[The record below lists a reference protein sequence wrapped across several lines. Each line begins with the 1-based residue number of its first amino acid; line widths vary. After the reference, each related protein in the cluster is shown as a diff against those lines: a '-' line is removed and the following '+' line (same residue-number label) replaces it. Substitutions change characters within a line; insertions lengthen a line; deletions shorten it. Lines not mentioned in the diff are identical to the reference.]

1 MSSVAKNHRGPGLK
15 GWRILVRNL
24 KFETKEEDIR
34 KLAGKFGEIL
44 EINLPKGR
52 DKRFPNSCAGF
63 CFIQFKRRMDAET
76 AKKELNFKKFN
87 GRKISLDWTMN
98 KDDWRIVNMKKIQK
112 MQKKLKTSLLMLK

>member
-63 CFIQFKRRMDAET
+63 CFIQFKRRVDAET
-76 AKKELNFKKFN
+76 ARKELNFKQFN
-87 GRKISLDWTMN
+87 GRKIALDWAMN
-98 KDDWRIVNMKKIQK
+98 KDDWENSQHEVKKNCVWK
-112 MQKKLKTSLLMLK
+112 FCNTREFY